1 MAELGTL
8 CKNGR
13 AKISNGRI
21 YFYIYF
27 CIYLSGV
34 GGELGLKH
42 YICIMHSEKQ

>member
-21 YFYIYF
+21 YFCIYF
-27 CIYLSGV
+27 SGV

-42 YICIMHSEKQ
+42 YICITHSEKQ